1 MPWPDFTLLCC
12 MSLHLPSRSCSF
24 EHAKAPCLHVQR
36 LAPRQC
42 DLTFQPAHAHTSSPL
57 SRLRNTKPD
66 SNPFF
71 QFQYRL
77 SKCSELSL
85 GIFTSHEGN
94 EIPTAATASPVYTG
108 APQRKLVLL
117 GHIVATMTT
126 GLTVT
131 DQDMGVPSDANQSLG
146 HKPEGRTV
154 AIHSLAVLPDFQHK
168 GLGTTLMKGFLDR
181 LAKQDVADKAALI
194 AHQEMIPFYE
204 QFGFKNRGKSA
215 AQFGGGG
222 WFDMVKE
229 ISVEDDS
236 DY

>member
-1 MPWPDFTLLCC
+1 
-12 MSLHLPSRSCSF
+12 
-24 EHAKAPCLHVQR
+24 
-36 LAPRQC
+36 
-42 DLTFQPAHAHTSSPL
+42 
-57 SRLRNTKPD
+57 
-66 SNPFF
+66 
-71 QFQYRL
+71 L

-85 GIFTSHEGN
+85 GIFTSHEGDD
-94 EIPTAATASPVYTG
+94 IPTAATAAPVYTG

-131 DQDMGVPSDANQSLG
+131 DQDMGVPSESEPSLG

-168 GLGTTLMKGFLDR
+168 GLGTTLMKSFLDR

-204 QFGFKNRGKSA
+204 QLGFKNRGKSA

-229 ISVEDDS
+229 ISAEDDS

>member
-1 MPWPDFTLLCC
+1 MLL
-12 MSLHLPSRSCSF
+12 RTT
-24 EHAKAPCLHVQR
+24 QRR
-36 LAPRQC
+36 LACISSGSLP
-42 DLTFQPAHAHTSSPL
+42 DSATSRFSRRVHNTSPPPSPSPL
-57 SRLRNTKPD
+57 RNPKPD

-94 EIPTAATASPVYTG
+94 DIPTAATASPVYTG

-131 DQDMGVPSDANQSLG
+131 DQDMGVPSESNSSLG